1 MSDPQP
7 ERTYRPIEV
16 FATTS
21 TIKGW
26 RKEAIAGQPE
36 TGGFAII
43 SDEGDYLP
51 GGEGTAP
58 TPLTYFVAGATLCLL
73 SQITQVAKMKKIAIR
88 NEQASARVRFHEEG
102 SVLAG
107 TKQGFCDGWEIEL
120 SLESDHAPE
129 EIRALY
135 RLAHRMCFAEAALR
149 TTARPTCTHFLNG
162 QPLEV

>member
-1 MSDPQP
+1 MT

-16 FATTS
+16 FATAT

-58 TPLTYFVAGATLCLL
+58 TPLTYFVAGAALCLL
-73 SQITQVAKMKKIAIR
+73 SQVTQVSKMKKIAIR
-88 NEQASARVRFHEEG
+88 NEQVKTLVRFHEEG

-107 TKQGFCDGWEIEL
+107 TKQGVCDGWEIQL
-120 SLESDHAPE
+120 SLESDHSPE
-129 EIRALY
+129 EIRELY

-149 TTARPTCTHFLNG
+149 EGARPASVHFLNG

>member
-1 MSDPQP
+1 MSQTA
-7 ERTYRPIEV
+7 ERAYRPIEV

-21 TIKGW
+21 TIRGW

-51 GGEGTAP
+51 GGEGAAP
-58 TPLTYFVAGATLCLL
+58 TPLTYFVAGAALCLL
-73 SQITQVAKMKKIAIR
+73 SQVTQVSKMKKIAIQG
-88 NEQASARVRFHEEG
+88 EQVRARVRFHEEG

-107 TKQGFCDGWEIEL
+107 TKQGFCDSWEVEL
-120 SLESDHAPE
+120 SLESEHPAEDICE
-129 EIRALY
+129 LY

-149 TTARPTCTHFLNG
+149 DGARPVYKHFLNG
-162 QPLEV
+162 QPLEI